1 MNKCEWHNVFSE
13 DCMGCLNVRNHNEGN
28 CFCSALVECCAFLSP
43 EDNDAALEVE
53 AFLDIHARVSAFTES
68 QDTSDLLMGALTL
81 EGGA

>member
-1 MNKCEWHNVFSE
+1 MTKKCSCEICVDFESE
-13 DCMGCLNVRNHNEGN
+13 
-28 CFCSALVECCAFLSP
+28 SAHY
-43 EDNDAALEVE
+43 DAALEVE